1 MWAKIK
7 SDDTIIS
14 KSMDYRSILL
24 QLIRVIKLKCK
35 MGGVAPRSKLGARRY
50 YARRCKDGTPRCGE
64 PW

>member
-1 MWAKIK
+1 M
-7 SDDTIIS
+7 TLIILR
-14 KSMDYRSILL
+14 SMNYRSTLL

-50 YARRCKDGTPRCGE
+50 YARRCKDDTPRCGE